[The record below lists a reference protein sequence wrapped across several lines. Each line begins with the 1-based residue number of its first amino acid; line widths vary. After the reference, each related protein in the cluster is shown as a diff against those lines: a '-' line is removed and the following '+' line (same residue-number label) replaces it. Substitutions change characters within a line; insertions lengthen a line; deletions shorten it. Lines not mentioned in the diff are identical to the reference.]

1 MKEKEKKSIMRD
13 HWRVL
18 IVTIGCAIILG
29 LAIGWGARRNNNSK
43 FEGAGG
49 GLRRRR

>member
-29 LAIGWGARRNNNSK
+29 LAIGLGTWRNNNSK